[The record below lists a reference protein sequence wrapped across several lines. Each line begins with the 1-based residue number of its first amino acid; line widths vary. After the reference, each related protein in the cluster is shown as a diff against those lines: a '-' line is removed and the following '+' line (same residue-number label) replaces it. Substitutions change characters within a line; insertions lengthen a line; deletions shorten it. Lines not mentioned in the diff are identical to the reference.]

1 MSARLAVLDRGSNA
15 VRLILATVTPGVD
28 FRVLRQER
36 VQTRLAGHRRGL
48 LPRAAVD
55 QTLKAVSR
63 FLAEVRQGSSPR
75 VLAVATAAIRD
86 APNADRLLASLRR
99 DEGVKVRTLSGPEEA
114 RLGAAAVLWR
124 RPLDRGAIVDLGG
137 GSLQLTRVRGGR
149 IARVASGPL
158 GAVRT
163 TLRFLRHDPPRTREI
178 QALRRETRDR
188 LLGVLPPSPRGRRAD
203 RPRRQPARP
212 RPRLPEKR
220 RPERRLAALATPAAR
235 GDRRAVRAAGAAHRA
250 PTSSRSRAQGRA
262 RGRDRGGGRRDR
274 GADDA
279 WRVRDPHG
287 LRRGRP
293 ARALAPGDVP
303 RGVERLNK
311 SASGS

>member
-1 MSARLAVLDRGSNA
+1 MSERLAVLDLGSNA

-86 APNADRLLASLRR
+86 APNADRLLAALRR
-99 DEGVKVRTLSGPEEA
+99 DEGVKVRVLSGLEEA

-137 GSLQLTRVRGGR
+137 GSLQVTRVRAGR
-149 IARVASGPL
+149 IVRVASVPL

-163 TLRFLRHDPPRTREI
+163 TLRFLTHDPPRTREI

-188 LLGVLPPSPRGRRAD
+188 LLGVLPRAHAGDVLIGLGGSLRALGRVFLKSVDRNGASPHWLRLRREEIAGLRARLEPLTVRQRRRVRGLKAERAD
-203 RPRRQPARP
+203 
-212 RPRLPEKR
+212 
-220 RPERRLAALATPAAR
+220 
-235 GDRRAVRAAGAAHRA
+235 VIVAGAVVIEELM
-250 PTSSRSRAQGRA
+250 TL
-262 RGRDRGGGRRDR
+262 GGYEILTVCDEGVRHGLLLQETFR
-274 GADDA
+274 GAS
-279 WRVRDPHG
+279 
-287 LRRGRP
+287 
-293 ARALAPGDVP
+293 
-303 RGVERLNK
+303 
-311 SASGS
+311 SA

>member
-1 MSARLAVLDRGSNA
+1 MSERLAVLDFGSNA

-48 LPRAAVD
+48 LPRSAVE

-86 APNADRLLASLRR
+86 APNADRLLAALRR
-99 DEGVKVRTLSGPEEA
+99 DEGVKVRVLSGLEEA
-114 RLGAAAVLWR
+114 RFGAAAVLWR

-137 GSLQLTRVRGGR
+137 GSLQVTRVRAGR
-149 IARVASGPL
+149 IARVASVPL

-163 TLRFLRHDPPRTREI
+163 TLRFLRHDPPRPREV

-188 LLGVLPPSPRGRRAD
+188 LLGVLPRAHAGDGLIGLGGSLRALGRIFLKTVDRNGASPHWLRLRREDIAELRARLEPLTVRQRRRVRGLKAERAD
-203 RPRRQPARP
+203 
-212 RPRLPEKR
+212 
-220 RPERRLAALATPAAR
+220 
-235 GDRRAVRAAGAAHRA
+235 VIVAGAVVIEELM
-250 PTSSRSRAQGRA
+250 TL
-262 RGRDRGGGRRDR
+262 GGYEVLTVCDEGVRHGLLLQETFR
-274 GADDA
+274 GAS
-279 WRVRDPHG
+279 
-287 LRRGRP
+287 
-293 ARALAPGDVP
+293 
-303 RGVERLNK
+303 
-311 SASGS
+311 SA

>member
-1 MSARLAVLDRGSNA
+1 MSERLAVLDLGSNA

-99 DEGVKVRTLSGPEEA
+99 DEGVKVRVLSGLEEA

-137 GSLQLTRVRGGR
+137 GSLQVTRVRAGR
-149 IARVASGPL
+149 IARVASVPL

-163 TLRFLRHDPPRTREI
+163 PLRFLRHDPPRTREI

-188 LLGVLPPSPRGRRAD
+188 LLGVLPRAHAGDALIGLGGSLRALGRVFLRSVDRNGAAPHWLRLRREEIAGLRARLEPLTVRQRRRVRGLKAERAD
-203 RPRRQPARP
+203 
-212 RPRLPEKR
+212 
-220 RPERRLAALATPAAR
+220 
-235 GDRRAVRAAGAAHRA
+235 VIVAGAVVIEELM
-250 PTSSRSRAQGRA
+250 TL
-262 RGRDRGGGRRDR
+262 GGYEILTVCDEGVRHGLLLQETFR
-274 GADDA
+274 GA
-279 WRVRDPHG
+279 
-287 LRRGRP
+287 
-293 ARALAPGDVP
+293 
-303 RGVERLNK
+303 
-311 SASGS
+311 SST

>member
-1 MSARLAVLDRGSNA
+1 MSERLAVLDLGSNA

-48 LPRAAVD
+48 LPRAGVE

-99 DEGVKVRTLSGPEEA
+99 DEGVKVRVLSGLEEA

-124 RPLDRGAIVDLGG
+124 RPLDRGSIVDLGG
-137 GSLQLTRVRGGR
+137 GSLQVTRVRAGR
-149 IARVASGPL
+149 IVRVASVPL

-163 TLRFLRHDPPRTREI
+163 TLRFLRHDPPRAREI
-178 QALRRETRDR
+178 QTLRRETRDR
-188 LLGVLPPSPRGRRAD
+188 LLGVLPRAHPGDALIGLGGSLRALGRVFLKSIDRNGATPHWLRLRREEIAGLRARLEPLTVRQRRRVRGLKAERAD
-203 RPRRQPARP
+203 
-212 RPRLPEKR
+212 
-220 RPERRLAALATPAAR
+220 
-235 GDRRAVRAAGAAHRA
+235 VIVAGAVVIEELM
-250 PTSSRSRAQGRA
+250 TL
-262 RGRDRGGGRRDR
+262 GGYEILTVCDEGVRHGLLLQETFR
-274 GADDA
+274 GAS
-279 WRVRDPHG
+279 
-287 LRRGRP
+287 
-293 ARALAPGDVP
+293 
-303 RGVERLNK
+303 
-311 SASGS
+311 SA

>member
-1 MSARLAVLDRGSNA
+1 MPERLAVLDLGSNA

-48 LPRAAVD
+48 LPRSAVE

-86 APNADRLLASLRR
+86 APNADRLLAALRR
-99 DEGVKVRTLSGPEEA
+99 DEGVKVRVLSGLEEA
-114 RLGAAAVLWR
+114 RFGAAAVLWR

-137 GSLQLTRVRGGR
+137 GSLQVTRVRAGR
-149 IARVASGPL
+149 IARVASVPL

-163 TLRFLRHDPPRTREI
+163 TLRFLRHDPPRPREV

-188 LLGVLPPSPRGRRAD
+188 LLGVLPRAHAGDVLIGLGGSLRALGRIFLKTVDRNGASPHWLRLRREDIAELRARLEPLTVRQRRRVRGLKAERAD
-203 RPRRQPARP
+203 
-212 RPRLPEKR
+212 
-220 RPERRLAALATPAAR
+220 
-235 GDRRAVRAAGAAHRA
+235 VIVAGAVVIEELM
-250 PTSSRSRAQGRA
+250 TL
-262 RGRDRGGGRRDR
+262 GGYEVLTVCDEGVRHGLLLQETFR
-274 GADDA
+274 GAS
-279 WRVRDPHG
+279 
-287 LRRGRP
+287 
-293 ARALAPGDVP
+293 
-303 RGVERLNK
+303 
-311 SASGS
+311 SA

>member
-1 MSARLAVLDRGSNA
+1 MSERLAVLDLGSNA

-48 LPRAAVD
+48 LPRAGVE

-99 DEGVKVRTLSGPEEA
+99 DEGVKVRVLSGLEEA

-137 GSLQLTRVRGGR
+137 GSLQVTRVRAGR
-149 IARVASGPL
+149 IVRVASVPL

-163 TLRFLRHDPPRTREI
+163 TLRFLRHDPPRAREI
-178 QALRRETRDR
+178 QTLRRETRDR
-188 LLGVLPPSPRGRRAD
+188 LLGVLPRAHPGDALIGLGGSLRALGRVFLKSIDRNGATPHWLRLRREEIAGLRARLEPLTVRQRRRVRGLKAERAD
-203 RPRRQPARP
+203 
-212 RPRLPEKR
+212 
-220 RPERRLAALATPAAR
+220 
-235 GDRRAVRAAGAAHRA
+235 VIVAGAVVIEELM
-250 PTSSRSRAQGRA
+250 TL
-262 RGRDRGGGRRDR
+262 GGYEILTVCDEGVRHGLLLQETFR
-274 GADDA
+274 GAS
-279 WRVRDPHG
+279 
-287 LRRGRP
+287 
-293 ARALAPGDVP
+293 
-303 RGVERLNK
+303 
-311 SASGS
+311 SA

>member
-1 MSARLAVLDRGSNA
+1 MSERLAVLDLGSNA

-86 APNADRLLASLRR
+86 APNADRLLAALRR
-99 DEGVKVRTLSGPEEA
+99 DEGVKVGVLSGLEEA

-137 GSLQLTRVRGGR
+137 GSLQVTRVRAGR
-149 IARVASGPL
+149 IVRVASVPL

-163 TLRFLRHDPPRTREI
+163 TLRFLTHDPPRTREI

-188 LLGVLPPSPRGRRAD
+188 LLGVLPRAHAGDVLIGLGGSLRALGRVFLKSVDRNGASPHWLRLRREEIAGLCARLEPLTVRQRRRVRGLKAERAD
-203 RPRRQPARP
+203 
-212 RPRLPEKR
+212 
-220 RPERRLAALATPAAR
+220 
-235 GDRRAVRAAGAAHRA
+235 VIVAGAVVIVELM
-250 PTSSRSRAQGRA
+250 TL
-262 RGRDRGGGRRDR
+262 GGYEILTVCDEGVRHGLLLQETFR
-274 GADDA
+274 GAS
-279 WRVRDPHG
+279 
-287 LRRGRP
+287 
-293 ARALAPGDVP
+293 
-303 RGVERLNK
+303 
-311 SASGS
+311 SA